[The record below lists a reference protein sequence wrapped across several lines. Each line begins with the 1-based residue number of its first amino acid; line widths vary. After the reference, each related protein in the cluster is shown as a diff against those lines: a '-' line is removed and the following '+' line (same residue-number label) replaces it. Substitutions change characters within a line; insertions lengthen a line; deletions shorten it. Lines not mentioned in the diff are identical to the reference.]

1 MRSHSIPDVETFDQ
15 SVGLDIE
22 TAQRDVSGNKI
33 VSSVS
38 SFSRMSEK
46 LVKVT
51 VYLTWVNVTQ
61 PPHRSLPD
69 CANSALIFLRS

>member
-1 MRSHSIPDVETFDQ
+1 
-15 SVGLDIE
+15 
-22 TAQRDVSGNKI
+22 
-33 VSSVS
+33 
-38 SFSRMSEK
+38 MSEK